1 MYRCIIIDD
10 EPHAIEGLKSY
21 IDNFPELLLIKSYT
35 DSVLALKEIKQNEAV
50 DIIFMDVD
58 MPKITGIELSKEIRS
73 KADKLV
79 FTTAHTKHA
88 YEAFELAADAYLL
101 KPYSLGKFAITL
113 QNLFP
118 KKPDFIKP
126 EVTPTSLTQDFF
138 FVKSKEDDLNILKVK
153 FDSIIAVESQ
163 QNYVKI
169 YTPTKNIVTYMS
181 LTEIAKILCTLPL
194 FMQLHRSFIINT
206 AHIEAIDG
214 HLIKMANGLKVSVGD
229 KYHKEF
235 NSFVNEHL
243 IKAGKQA

>member
-21 IDNFPELLLIKSYT
+21 IYNFPELLLIESYT
-35 DSVLALKEIKQNEAV
+35 DPLIALKEIKQNEAV

-58 MPKITGIELSKEIRS
+58 MPKINGIELSREIRS
-73 KADKLV
+73 KTDKLV

-88 YEAFELAADAYLL
+88 YEAFELDADAYLL
-101 KPYSLGKFAITL
+101 KPYSIGKFTITL
-113 QNLFP
+113 NKLLTNKLTLHNYD
-118 KKPDFIKP
+118 KKD
-126 EVTPTSLTQDFF
+126 ESLTQDFF
-138 FVKSKEDDLNILKVK
+138 FVKSKEDNLNILKVK
-153 FDSIIAVESQ
+153 FESIIAVESQ

-181 LTEIAKILCTLPL
+181 LTEIAKILCALPL
-194 FMQLHRSFIINT
+194 FMQMHRSFIINK

>member
-1 MYRCIIIDD
+1 MHRCVIIDD
-10 EPHAIEGLKSY
+10 EPHAIEGLKRY
-21 IDNFPELLLIKSYT
+21 IDNFPELLLVQSYT
-35 DSVLALKEIKQNEAV
+35 DSVIALKEIKENEAL

-73 KADKLV
+73 KTDKLV

-88 YEAFELAADAYLL
+88 YDAFQLAADAYLL

-126 EVTPTSLTQDFF
+126 EVTPTSLYQDFF

-194 FMQLHRSFIINT
+194 FMQLHRSFIINK
-206 AHIEAIDG
+206 AHIESIDG

-243 IKAGKQA
+243 IKAGKHT